1 MVQRVSVSGLTVA
14 DVRICQTVMFS
25 VLFMVCAALWV
36 ENQFVQAGPLAEAVE
51 KAKAAAGVTDEN
63 AAPEKVVGQN
73 GVQSA
78 LPPTASSEPTQR
90 VEVSTVSVAVRL
102 PITGGRDNAIR
113 AAILR
118 QLDRLQ
124 SPSGRRG
131 QLVLQFDATSDEY
144 ASDSDFGRSLEL
156 ARFLTSSQMANVKT
170 IAYLPDGAQGHAVLV
185 ALACEDIVMAPDA
198 LLGPVVRNKQRVDET
213 VRAAYKDI
221 AGRRRTVPPPLAV
234 ALADPSVRAVRA
246 ITEVGDQVV
255 LSERVPT
262 LREEVQVLQVEDVGP
277 RPLVLSGRRCREI
290 GIVQLLVAGTA
301 DLARSLDINPEQ
313 LVLDPSMERG
323 WKASVVSL
331 TGPIS
336 GDSVARVRVRLE
348 EAITSKANFL
358 CLKIDSAGGSPEQS
372 LVLARWLR
380 EINPAEVKTV
390 AYIPN
395 QARSDAALIALAC
408 DDVVMNE
415 TAVLGGEGA
424 AIIDARQADA
434 IEAAW
439 QKIMQGN
446 LKTLEALPLALVLPE
461 YQVSRFV
468 QQSTGRTEY
477 FSSSALLPRKD
488 KASWK
493 KQQDLAPGPLLVDG
507 FQAEAYGLT
516 DQPVTSF
523 SDLAERYGLGDD
535 ITRIE
540 PGWADRLLDAL
551 ASPGLAWLLLLVGGV
566 GLYIEVQTPG
576 LGFGGF
582 IAMVAFIIYF
592 WSQYLNG
599 TSGWLEVMLFLAGV
613 ICLAAEIFVVPGIGI
628 LGLGGG
634 FLIVASL
641 VLASQS
647 FVLPANSYQVQQLQI
662 SLLGI
667 LGAGVGVVAFGVV
680 VRRWLPSTPVLRHVL
695 LVPPERDDQNE
706 VVSFEHLIGKT
717 GVTVTRL
724 APAGKANIENHLY
737 DVYADDMLIES
748 GTAVQVTAVR
758 SGRIMVVPYSQEA
771 V

>member
-1 MVQRVSVSGLTVA
+1 MAVYVRRVMLA
-14 DVRICQTVMFS
+14 
-25 VLFMVCAALWV
+25 VLFMVWVALWV
-36 ENQFVQAGPLAEAVE
+36 ESQIVQAGPLAEAVE

-63 AAPEKVVGQN
+63 TTPEQVVGQN

-78 LPPTASSEPTQR
+78 LPPTANSEPTQR

-255 LSERVPT
+255 LSERVPA
-262 LREEVQVLQVEDVGP
+262 LREEVQVLRVEDVGP

-695 LVPPERDDQNE
+695 LVPPQRDDQNE

-724 APAGKANIENHLY
+724 APAGKADIENHLH

>member
-1 MVQRVSVSGLTVA
+1 MSVYVRRVML
-14 DVRICQTVMFS
+14 S
-25 VLFMVCAALWV
+25 VLFVAWAALWV
-36 ENQFVQAGPLAEAVE
+36 ESQFVLAGPLAEAVK

-90 VEVSTVSVAVRL
+90 VEVSTVSVSVRL

-124 SPSGRRG
+124 STSGRRG

-424 AIIDARQADA
+424 ATIDARQADA

-507 FQAEAYGLT
+507 LQAEAYGLT

-523 SDLAERYGLGDD
+523 SELAERYGLGDD

-647 FVLPANSYQVQQLQI
+647 FVLPSNSYQVQQLQV

-680 VRRWLPSTPVLRHVL
+680 VRRWLPLTPVLRHVL

>member
-1 MVQRVSVSGLTVA
+1 MSVYARRVML
-14 DVRICQTVMFS
+14 S
-25 VLFMVCAALWV
+25 VLFLVWFALWV
-36 ENQFVQAGPLAEAVE
+36 ENQFVRAGPLAEAVE

-63 AAPEKVVGQN
+63 AAPEQGVGN
-73 GVQSA
+73 KGVQPA
-78 LPPTASSEPTQR
+78 LPPTAGREPSQR

-102 PITGGRDNAIR
+102 PITGGRDTAIQ

-156 ARFLTSSQMANVKT
+156 ARFLTNSQMANVKT

-198 LLGPVVRNKQRVDET
+198 LLGPVGRNKQRVDET

-234 ALADPSVRAVRA
+234 ALVDPSVRVVRA
-246 ITEVGDQVV
+246 ITEVGDQIV

-262 LREEVQVLQVEDVGP
+262 LREEVQVLRVEDVGP

-290 GIVQLLVAGTA
+290 GIAQLLVEGTA
-301 DLARSLDINPEQ
+301 DLARRLDINPGQ
-313 LVLDPSMERG
+313 LVLDPSVERG
-323 WKASVVSL
+323 WKAAVVSL
-331 TGPIS
+331 SGPIS
-336 GDSVARVRVRLE
+336 SDSVARVRVRLE

-358 CLKIDSAGGSPEQS
+358 CLRIDSAGGSPEQS

-424 AIIDARQADA
+424 ATIDAHQADA

-461 YQVSRFV
+461 YEVSRFV

-477 FSSSALLPRKD
+477 FSSSTLLARKD

-493 KQQDLAPGPLLVDG
+493 KQQDLATGPLLVDG

-523 SDLAERYGLGDD
+523 SELAERYGLGDD

-551 ASPGLAWLLLLVGGV
+551 ASPGLAWLLLLIGGV

-634 FLIVASL
+634 LLIVASL

-647 FVLPANSYQVQQLQI
+647 FVLPANSYQVQQLQV

-695 LVPPERDDQNE
+695 LVPPERDAKTEE
-706 VVSFEHLIGKT
+706 VTFEHLIGKT

-724 APAGKANIENHLY
+724 APAGKAEIENHLH

-748 GTAVQVTAVR
+748 GTVVHVTAVR
-758 SGRIMVVPYSQEA
+758 SGRIMVVPYSQETI
-771 V
+771 